1 MSQAAGAAEVAAPIV
16 GSMSEAVDPAQ
27 LRRHLA
33 AYGAL
38 ATVVTVTPAGQPHVG
53 TSLVQL
59 VDGMAQISV
68 GEKSASFVQAN
79 PQVCLTW
86 LPLDGS
92 DYQLIVDG
100 VVARAEA
107 GPDGTVT
114 LALELTR
121 IIRHRLA
128 GRTEGPTCVSG

>member
-1 MSQAAGAAEVAAPIV
+1 MSA
-16 GSMSEAVDPAQ
+16 AVDPAQ

-33 AYGAL
+33 AYGTL

-114 LALELTR
+114 LTLELTR

-128 GRTEGPTCVSG
+128 GRTDGPTCLSG